1 VRAHAT
7 KSPHLNLPPRRG
19 KRLGRRR
26 PADQLERIRGFE
38 RFGRSAALEWF
49 ERMSNQG
56 PLDGVRV
63 LDLTRV
69 LAGPYCTMFLGDL
82 GAEVV
87 KVEQP
92 GVGDDTR
99 GWGPPFAGGESAYFL
114 CVNRNKKSITL
125 DLKSAE
131 GIELLKK
138 LATCAD
144 VLIENFRPGTME
156 RLGLGEKDLRAVNPR
171 LIYASLSG
179 FGADGPMSDV
189 PGYDLIIQAWGGLM
203 SITGMPDGE
212 PTKVGV
218 AIIDLVAGLMLGKSI
233 AAALF
238 AREKLGIGQ
247 KIDTSLL
254 EAEVACLINA
264 GSNYL
269 VAGTIPGRW
278 GNAHPTIV
286 PYQSFKTADGFLVIG
301 VASEGIWQRFCPAIG
316 KAELADDSR
325 FVKNANRVENRVAL
339 IAMLSEM
346 FLSRDT
352 DTWLGLLNEAE
363 VPCAPI
369 QTIDKVLTAPQVR
382 HRDMVVEVDHLTAGP
397 VRMAGIPVK
406 FSATPASV
414 RLPPPLLGQHTEEI
428 LETWLGMKNKDI
440 NELKEKKVL

>member
-1 VRAHAT
+1 M
-7 KSPHLNLPPRRG
+7 SDLN
-19 KRLGRRR
+19 
-26 PADQLERIRGFE
+26 
-38 RFGRSAALEWF
+38 
-49 ERMSNQG
+49 NG
-56 PLDGVRV
+56 PLDGIRV

-114 CVNRNKKSITL
+114 CVNRNKKSITV
-125 DLKSAE
+125 DLKTDE
-131 GIELLKK
+131 GVDLIRR
-138 LATCAD
+138 LAASAD

-156 RLGLGEKDLRAVNPR
+156 HLGLGDENLRSVNSK

-189 PGYDLIIQAWGGLM
+189 PGYDLIVQAWGGLM
-203 SITGMPDGE
+203 SITGAPDGE

-238 AREKLGIGQ
+238 AREKLGMGQ
-247 KIDTSLL
+247 RINTSLL
-254 EAEVACLINA
+254 EAEVASLINA

-269 VAGTIPGRW
+269 LAGKVPGRW

-286 PYQSFKTADGFLVIG
+286 PYQSFQTADSYLVIG
-301 VASEGIWQRFCPAIG
+301 VASEGIWRRFCQAIG
-316 KAELADDSR
+316 KTEMADDAR
-325 FVKNANRVENRVAL
+325 FAKNADRVENRAVL
-339 IAMLSEM
+339 IAMLTEM
-346 FLSRDT
+346 FRSRDNE
-352 DTWLGLLNEAE
+352 TWLKILNAAE

-369 QTIDKVLTAPQVR
+369 QTIDQVFAAPQVR
-382 HRDMVVEVDHLTAGP
+382 HRDMLVEVEHPTAGS

-414 RLPPPLLGQHTEEI
+414 RLPPPLLGQHTHEVLSSWLKMTGAEI
-428 LETWLGMKNKDI
+428 D
-440 NELKEKKVL
+440 ELKRKSVI

>member
-1 VRAHAT
+1 MS
-7 KSPHLNLPPRRG
+7 SPKP
-19 KRLGRRR
+19 
-26 PADQLERIRGFE
+26 
-38 RFGRSAALEWF
+38 
-49 ERMSNQG
+49 G

-92 GVGDDTR
+92 GAGDDTR

-125 DLKSAE
+125 DLKSSDGVRLLRRLAE
-131 GIELLKK
+131 Q
-138 LATCAD
+138 AD

-156 RLGLGEKDLRAVNPR
+156 RLGLGEPELRAVNPK

-179 FGADGPMSDV
+179 FGADGPMSEV

-218 AIIDLVAGLMLGKSI
+218 AILDLVAGLMLGKSI

-238 AREKLGIGQ
+238 AREKRGIGQ

-254 EAEVACLINA
+254 EAAVASLINA

-269 VAGTIPGRW
+269 VEGKIPARW

-286 PYQSFKTADGFLVIG
+286 PYQSFQTGDGFLVVG
-301 VASEGIWQRFCPAIG
+301 VASEGIWRRFCEALG
-316 KAELADDSR
+316 RAELADDPR
-325 FVKNANRVENRVAL
+325 FAKNAKRVENRAAL
-339 IAMLSEM
+339 ISILAER
-346 FLSRDT
+346 FLTRDT
-352 DTWLGLLNEAE
+352 DTWLRLLNEAE
-363 VPCAPI
+363 VPCAPV
-369 QTIDKVLTAPQVR
+369 QTIDKVFSAPQVR
-382 HRDMVVEVDHLTAGP
+382 HRKMLVEVEHPTAGS
-397 VRMAGIPVK
+397 VSMAGIPVK
-406 FSATPASV
+406 FSATPASI
-414 RLPPPLLGQHTEEI
+414 RLPPPLLGQHTEEV
-428 LETWLGMKNKDI
+428 LASWLGISDQQI
-440 NELKEKKVL
+440 EELKRENIV